1 MLVKRM
7 NEYVELPTRG
17 SKWSAGLDLYCPF
30 DVTVPADTQKKI
42 PLGIAVQIPDFHVGL
57 LVPRSSMHKTPLR
70 MANSMGVIDSDYN
83 VSFDV
88 SFTVTATSEEQAMVK
103 IENLL
108 EIMRNEAT
116 VDCHIHKNYD
126 VYVDE
131 VEAKLNQLSYW

>member
-1 MLVKRM
+1 MKERI
-7 NEYVELPTRG
+7 
-17 SKWSAGLDLYCPF
+17 KPF
-30 DVTVPADTQKKI
+30 EVSV
-42 PLGIAVQIPDFHVGL
+42 
-57 LVPRSSMHKTPLR
+57 
-70 MANSMGVIDSDYN
+70 N

-103 IENLL
+103 VDNLL
-108 EIMRNEAT
+108 EIIRNEAT